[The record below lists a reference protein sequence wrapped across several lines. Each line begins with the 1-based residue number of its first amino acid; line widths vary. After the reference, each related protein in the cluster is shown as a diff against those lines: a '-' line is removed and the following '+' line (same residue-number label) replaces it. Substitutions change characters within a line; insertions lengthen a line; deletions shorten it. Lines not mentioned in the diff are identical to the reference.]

1 MSSALIRYVAAAT
14 MARSADGGAVVAIVL
29 MVTSSGGSGWLAGLL
44 GAAIT
49 APHLAGPFIA
59 RPLDTA
65 RDGRTVIAVACL
77 VHGVTLAGA
86 VLLYPYTHPVV
97 IAVLLVASGLV
108 CPLLTGG
115 ISSRL
120 PAIAGPDRRD
130 QRRAQAW
137 DIATYGIAGTVGPSI
152 VAAVA
157 VQAGAR
163 AAALVLAAAV
173 VLAAG
178 MVRLLPYAPPP
189 ATRAE
194 VPRAARTLALMLTT
208 GPLRRTLYLTM
219 AVALSVAVLPV
230 TAVASIGTL
239 GVGPAAAG
247 ILTAAYGGGG
257 LAASIAIMIRPLPGE
272 ADRAMA
278 ILAAAV
284 SAALVLVFVATDF
297 RAAVVAY
304 AVAGVLNSYFFAA
317 TLAARNEY
325 APAAA
330 RGQVFVWIGALK
342 ITSGSAG
349 TGGPATCPARNST
362 APSRS

>member
-1 MSSALIRYVAAAT
+1 
-14 MARSADGGAVVAIVL
+14 
-29 MVTSSGGSGWLAGLL
+29 
-44 GAAIT
+44 
-49 APHLAGPFIA
+49 
-59 RPLDTA
+59 
-65 RDGRTVIAVACL
+65 
-77 VHGVTLAGA
+77 
-86 VLLYPYTHPVV
+86 
-97 IAVLLVASGLV
+97 
-108 CPLLTGG
+108 
-115 ISSRL
+115 
-120 PAIAGPDRRD
+120 
-130 QRRAQAW
+130 
-137 DIATYGIAGTVGPSI
+137 
-152 VAAVA
+152 
-157 VQAGAR
+157 R

-178 MVRLLPYAPPP
+178 LVRLLPCAPPP

-194 VPRAARTLALMLTT
+194 VPRPTRTLALMLTT

-239 GVGPAAAG
+239 DVGPAAAG

-284 SAALVLVFVATDF
+284 SAALVLVFVTTTF
-297 RAAVVAY
+297 WAAVVAY

-342 ITSGSAG
+342 ITAGSAG
-349 TGGPATCPARNST
+349 TALAGVLIGTGMHLPLVCAVVFTITAAAASGAERVLITRHVTSST
-362 APSRS
+362 RPERITRC